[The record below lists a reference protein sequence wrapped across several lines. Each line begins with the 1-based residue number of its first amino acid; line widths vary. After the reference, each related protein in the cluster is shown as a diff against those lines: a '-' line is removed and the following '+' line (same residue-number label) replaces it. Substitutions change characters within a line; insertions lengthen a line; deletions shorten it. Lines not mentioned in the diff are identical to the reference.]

1 MESEYDAAF
10 HRDKFELTTTPRGYP
25 QRVAGRLYRTAP
37 TMAPIGAF
45 FFTSRGSLEAM
56 SSVCICRRAAAFES
70 GAACDSAL
78 LFPLLFAI
86 LQINS

>member
-37 TMAPIGAF
+37 MMVAPIGAF
-45 FFTSRGSLEAM
+45 FYEPRVTRGDVVRLHLSP
-56 SSVCICRRAAAFES
+56 RS
-70 GAACDSAL
+70 G
-78 LFPLLFAI
+78 I
-86 LQINS
+86 

>member
-25 QRVAGRLYRTAP
+25 QRVAGGLYRTAP

-45 FFTSRGSLEAM
+45 FYETRVTRGDIVRLHLSPRNG
-56 SSVCICRRAAAFES
+56 I
-70 GAACDSAL
+70 
-78 LFPLLFAI
+78 
-86 LQINS
+86 

>member
-25 QRVAGRLYRTAP
+25 QRVAGGLYRTAP

-45 FFTSRGSLEAM
+45 FYEPWVTRGDVVRLHLSP
-56 SSVCICRRAAAFES
+56 RS
-70 GAACDSAL
+70 G
-78 LFPLLFAI
+78 I
-86 LQINS
+86 

>member
-10 HRDKFELTTTPRGYP
+10 HRDKFELQRRLGIPSARSGPPLQDGPYDGPNRG
-25 QRVAGRLYRTAP
+25 L
-37 TMAPIGAF
+37 

-86 LQINS
+86 LQIDS

>member
-45 FFTSRGSLEAM
+45 FYETRITRGDIVRLHLSP
-56 SSVCICRRAAAFES
+56 RS
-70 GAACDSAL
+70 G
-78 LFPLLFAI
+78 I
-86 LQINS
+86 

>member
-25 QRVAGRLYRTAP
+25 QRVAGRLYRTAL

-45 FFTSRGSLEAM
+45 FYEPRVTRGDVVRLHLSP
-56 SSVCICRRAAAFES
+56 RS
-70 GAACDSAL
+70 G
-78 LFPLLFAI
+78 I
-86 LQINS
+86 

>member
-37 TMAPIGAF
+37 TMAPIGA